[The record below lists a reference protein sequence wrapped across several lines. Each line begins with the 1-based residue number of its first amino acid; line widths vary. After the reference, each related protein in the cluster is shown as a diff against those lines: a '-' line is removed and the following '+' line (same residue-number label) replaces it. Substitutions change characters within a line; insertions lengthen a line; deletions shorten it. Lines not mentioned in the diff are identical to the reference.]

1 MTPEDLLRG
10 WVTTHGLISMG
21 WTQDFMARPEAKKI
35 VEYRDADIVACV
47 RKHKR
52 LVDILNCLKA
62 EGEKVPARRQAPN
75 LGSPAARQLPR
86 RKVKPWSPF
95 RGTKSPQSKSLRN
108 DREKPKP
115 VSKSKVQNWGSA
127 KEATVNFDAKH
138 RPDYL

>member
-10 WVTTHGLISMG
+10 WVKTHGPISMD
-21 WTQDFMARPEAKKI
+21 WSQDFMARPEVKRI
-35 VEYRDADIVACV
+35 VEYRDANVVACV

-52 LVDILNCLKA
+52 LVDILKCLEA
-62 EGEKVPARRQAPN
+62 EGGKVSAMRPVPN
-75 LGSPAARQLPR
+75 QGSPSARQFPR

-95 RGTKSPQSKSLRN
+95 RGTKSPPSKSLQN

-115 VSKSKVQNWGSA
+115 APKSKAQNWGSA